1 VKNLQ
6 GNLKLARFGG
16 APALD
21 PETLTKHNPISEKS
35 INNAV
40 TVLKSGRLSEFV
52 GEWCD
57 EFFGGPW
64 VQELEEK
71 SARLFQSRFA
81 VTVNSW
87 TSGLVAAV
95 GAIGIEPG
103 DEIITTP
110 YTMSATATS
119 ILHWNALPV
128 FVDINPSTYNI
139 DVTKIEASITE
150 RTKAILAV
158 DIYGQPA
165 DMDEISAIAK
175 KYGLR
180 VITDSAQSPGAK
192 YKGRSAGTLSDIGG
206 YSFNFHKHIHSGE
219 GGICFTDDPDLAMNL
234 QLIRNHAEVVV
245 ASKGHSNYVNM
256 LGHNFRMGELEAS
269 ILVPQIAILEK
280 IVQRRNE
287 LARLL
292 SLNLSHNAGLELP
305 IIAPDRTH
313 AFYTYAMQIPRQ
325 DDSGVSRSEIAS
337 ALRSEGVPISEGYQ
351 NIHLLPV
358 YQKKIAYGTNGFPW
372 KGGTNS
378 REIDYSKGICP
389 IAEEMHDSR
398 VLALGLCTY
407 DFTDTHIEQI
417 GLAFEKVWNYYY

>member
-1 VKNLQ
+1 MKNLQ
-6 GNLKLARFGG
+6 GDLKLAKFGG
-16 APALD
+16 TPALN
-21 PETLTKHNPISEKS
+21 PETLTKHNPINAHS
-35 INNAV
+35 ISNAV

-64 VQELEEK
+64 VRELEEK
-71 SARLFQSRFA
+71 SAELFQSRYA
-81 VTVNSW
+81 ITVNSW

-128 FVDINPSTYNI
+128 FVDIDPSTYNI
-139 DVTKIEASITE
+139 DVKKIESSITD

-165 DMDEISAIAK
+165 DMDEIGAIAN

-192 YKGRSAGTLSDIGG
+192 YKGKPAGTLSDIGG

-219 GGICFTDDPDLAMNL
+219 GGICFTDDPDLALNL

-245 ASKGHSNYVNM
+245 SSKGHTDYVNM
-256 LGHNFRMGELEAS
+256 LGYNFRMGELEAS

-280 IVQRRNE
+280 IVERRNE

-292 SLNLSHNAGLELP
+292 SLHLSRNAGLELP

-313 AFYTYAMQIPRQ
+313 AFYTYAMQIPRHE
-325 DDSGVSRSEIAS
+325 DSGVSRSEVAS

-358 YQKKIAYGTNGFPW
+358 YQKKIAYGTKGFPW
-372 KGGTNS
+372 KGATNG

-389 IAEEMHDSR
+389 VAEEMHDSR

-407 DFTDTHIEQI
+407 DFTDTQIEQI
-417 GLAFEKVWNYYY
+417 ALAFEKVWNYYY